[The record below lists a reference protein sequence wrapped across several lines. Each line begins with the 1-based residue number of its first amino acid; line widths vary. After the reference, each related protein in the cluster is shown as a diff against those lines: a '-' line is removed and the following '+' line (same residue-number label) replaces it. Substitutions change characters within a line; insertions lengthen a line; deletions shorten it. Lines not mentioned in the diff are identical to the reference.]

1 MTSLKDNIQYTQPDV
16 VNGVVGKNMNKHGPW
31 VAKCLIQRVLFG
43 RKGKIASS
51 LGSSVTLCV

>member
-31 VAKCLIQRVLFG
+31 VAKYLVQRVLFG